1 MSFMNRLPMPK
12 AQTNY
17 GPLDDRSYYPGG
29 AFYGGLP
36 SFGGVPITSD
46 MAMRIMTVQ
55 KCVRARAATMALLPC
70 HVFERLGEDDF
81 REASDFY
88 LYRLLNDK
96 PNSWMQSPIFWAMV
110 ETFVCLRGNFIA
122 YKLGIE
128 GGPVLELLPIT
139 DSVTK
144 VEQKPDYSLVY
155 HVRLRNGEIKEYP
168 QSDIFHIRSLLTLDG
183 IMGANPIEAARETL
197 GISASSTR
205 FLNQFFEKG
214 MHPGAIITI
223 PERLKTEDHLALRK
237 AMQTVYGGL
246 ANSQDL
252 MLLET
257 GSTVTFPTMKLV
269 DAQFLEIMKMGHDDI
284 CGLYRVPPMLVQ
296 GGNQTPTFASSEQFD
311 LNYSKYG
318 IAPDC
323 RNYAK
328 TAESE
333 LMKPA
338 EQKKYYVKFNL
349 DGLLAGDFKT
359 RMEGFVSGVNAEI
372 FCPNDARKKMEM
384 RPYYPGGEE
393 FRTRTSTTKDTNT
406 PAQPGKGAAK

>member
-1 MSFMNRLPMPK
+1 MNFMDRLPRPK
-12 AQTNY
+12 AMA
-17 GPLDDRSYYPGG
+17 GPTDDSWYFPGG
-29 AFYGGLP
+29 SFYGGLP
-36 SFGGVPITSD
+36 TLGGLPITSD

-55 KCVRARAATMALLPC
+55 KCVRVRAATMALLPC

-81 REASDFY
+81 REATDFY
-88 LYRLLNDK
+88 LYKLLNDR

-110 ETFVCLRGNFIA
+110 EAFVCLRGNFIA

-128 GGPVLELLPIT
+128 GGPVLGLLPIT
-139 DSVTK
+139 DIVTK
-144 VEQKPDYSLVY
+144 VEQKPDYSLIY
-155 HVRLRNGEIKEYP
+155 HVRLRNGETKEYP
-168 QSDIFHIRSLLTLDG
+168 QSRIFHIRGLLTLDG
-183 IMGANPIEAARETL
+183 IMGANPVEYSREQF
-197 GISASSTR
+197 GISASSIR

-223 PERLKTEDHLALRK
+223 PERLKTEDHINLRE
-237 AMQTVYGGL
+237 AMKKVYGGL
-246 ANSQDL
+246 GNSQDL
-252 MLLET
+252 MLLEH
-257 GSTVTFPTMKLV
+257 GSTINFPTIKLV

-318 IAPDC
+318 VAPDC

-328 TAESE
+328 TVESD
-333 LMKPA
+333 LMTTS

-359 RMEGFVSGVNAEI
+359 RMDGFVAGVNAEI

-384 RPYYPGGEE
+384 RPYEGGDTY
-393 FRTRTSTTKDTNT
+393 RSRTSTIKQDNT
-406 PAQPGKGAAK
+406 PDEGKKGAATK